1 MSFCASYFGLSG
13 PPASP
18 LSASLYGMSPQKSV
32 MFWNTHDCMTS
43 AGPDVFGEFARLA
56 LLDDLLEVLELGD
69 VGVREPAVDR
79 LRAETAAILLD
90 VLDLREVLGEQ
101 LGAGQLAGAD
111 PAADRRRRRRCVNSA
126 AAGAVRGAVRVG
138 VQDW

>member
-43 AGPDVFGEFARLA
+43 AGPDVFGE
-56 LLDDLLEVLELGD
+56 LLVLPMLRDLIEILELGH

-79 LRAETAAILLD
+79 FGAKTAAVLLD
-90 VLDLREVLGEQ
+90 VLHLREVLREQ
-101 LGAGQLAGAD
+101 LGAGKLAGAD
-111 PAADRRRRRRCVNSA
+111 PAADRRRRRRS
-126 AAGAVRGAVRVG
+126 
-138 VQDW
+138 